1 MTNESRLEQGIIG
14 GLQGALTAK
23 IDAQTIY
30 HLLMDKGICTRE
42 EIQAKK
48 EYISKQYKKEQD
60 MLIQYNSQKDA
71 EIYAEEQMENML
83 SGKEY
88 DKEYLTK
95 MLNDAK

>member
-30 HLLMDKGICTRE
+30 HLLIDKGICTRE

-71 EIYAEEQMENML
+71 EIYAEEQMEKML

-88 DKEYLTK
+88 DKDYLKK
-95 MLNDAK
+95 MLGV